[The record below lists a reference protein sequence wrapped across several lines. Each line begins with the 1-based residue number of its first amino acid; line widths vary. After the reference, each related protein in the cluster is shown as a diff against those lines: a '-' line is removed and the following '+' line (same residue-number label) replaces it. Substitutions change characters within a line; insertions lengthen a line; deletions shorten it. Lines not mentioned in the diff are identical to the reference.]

1 MDVQGKKGISRELIW
16 ECALLIMIF
25 GLGIL
30 LFRYAQPFLSGVL
43 GAMTLYILIRK
54 QAFRLT
60 DKTGKPALSAAIIL
74 ICVILFII
82 IPLSLLAWFL
92 ISKLQQVNWNANEL
106 IAPFKQVTDI
116 LKDRYGIDVVSEKSV
131 SFAVSKITALGQSV
145 INGISGFFIN
155 IAAALILLFFL
166 LTGGRKMEG
175 YVSSLIP
182 MKKVNR
188 QETIEK
194 INVMVKS
201 NAIGIPLLA
210 LIQGLI
216 AWIGYM
222 SFGVPNAFLSAF
234 LTGLCS
240 MVPVV
245 GTMAVWLPLCI
256 YFAVLGVWGKAIG
269 LFFFG
274 AIVIS
279 QSDNLLRFILQKK
292 LADTHPL
299 ITIFGVVVGL
309 QLFGFI
315 GIIFGPLIVSLFLM
329 FIDMFRKEY
338 LTDEEE
344 AAES

>member
-1 MDVQGKKGISRELIW
+1 MGGQIKKGISRELIW

-30 LFRYAQPFLSGVL
+30 LFRYARPFLSGVL
-43 GAMTLYILIRK
+43 GALTLYILLRK
-54 QAFRLT
+54 LSFRLT
-60 DKTGKPALSAAIIL
+60 DKTGKPALSASVIL
-74 ICVILFII
+74 VCIILFII
-82 IPLSLLAWFL
+82 IPLSLLIWIVVA
-92 ISKLQQVNWNANEL
+92 KLQQVNWDANDIIE
-106 IAPFKQVTDI
+106 PFRQMTGI
-116 LKDRYGIDVVSEKSV
+116 LEDRYGIDVISEKSI
-131 SFAVSKITALGQSV
+131 SFAASKITALGQSV

-166 LTGGRKMEG
+166 LTGGRRMEG

-182 MKKVNR
+182 MKKVNK

-210 LIQGLI
+210 LIQGII

-222 SFGVPNAFLSAF
+222 LFGVPNAFLSAF

-245 GTMAVWLPLCI
+245 GTMVIWLPVSI

-269 LFFFG
+269 LFLFG

-315 GIIFGPLIVSLFLM
+315 GIIFGPLLVSLFLM

-338 LTDEEE
+338 LSDDEG
-344 AAES
+344 